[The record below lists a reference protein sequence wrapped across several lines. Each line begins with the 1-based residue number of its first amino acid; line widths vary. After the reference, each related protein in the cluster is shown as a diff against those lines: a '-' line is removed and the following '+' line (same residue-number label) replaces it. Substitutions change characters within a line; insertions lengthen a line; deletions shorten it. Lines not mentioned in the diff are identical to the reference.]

1 MCFVHSIYVTCRNGG
16 VHICEDDFRPTIREL
31 RDLVLESTIDGLD
44 TLLNIWVQ
52 IRNEAGNNDESVWN
66 RRGELLD

>member
-1 MCFVHSIYVTCRNGG
+1 

>member
-1 MCFVHSIYVTCRNGG
+1 M
-16 VHICEDDFRPTIREL
+16 HICEDDFRPTIREL